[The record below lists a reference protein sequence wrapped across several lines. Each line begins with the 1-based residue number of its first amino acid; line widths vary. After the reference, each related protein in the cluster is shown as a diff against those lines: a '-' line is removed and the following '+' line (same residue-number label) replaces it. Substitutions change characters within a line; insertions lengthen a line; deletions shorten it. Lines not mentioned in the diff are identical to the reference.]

1 MLHCQLQWF
10 KKLSEK
16 TKDPRCFM
24 NVKILHCCFKYFLQS
39 WLERWTRN
47 LFLKGKSCFSGQ
59 QFPCPFSNWEY
70 KITQVVFSP
79 MKHNFSDSGPKNNW
93 LTKSTVRKNVVRKII
108 LSVEKKKTLINISS
122 LLRMQISV
130 AA

>member
-1 MLHCQLQWF
+1 
-10 KKLSEK
+10 
-16 TKDPRCFM
+16 
-24 NVKILHCCFKYFLQS
+24 
-39 WLERWTRN
+39 
-47 LFLKGKSCFSGQ
+47 
-59 QFPCPFSNWEY
+59 
-70 KITQVVFSP
+70 